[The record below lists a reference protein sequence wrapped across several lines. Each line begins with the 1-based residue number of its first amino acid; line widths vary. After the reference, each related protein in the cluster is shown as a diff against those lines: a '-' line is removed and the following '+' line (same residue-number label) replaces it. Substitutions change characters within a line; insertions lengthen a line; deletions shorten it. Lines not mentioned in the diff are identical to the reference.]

1 MNQQTIQMIRAE
13 ENIDFFQKKQAFS
26 HKPQQILK
34 VKLLQQMET
43 YIISENLKPGDQL
56 PGELELA
63 KRFGVS
69 RGTIREVISYLVLK
83 GILERRTSR
92 GTTLRSPKIG
102 DIASELGFQLKLLNC
117 GLQELK
123 EAREILELS
132 IVPSL
137 ITYATPTHIDRLVE
151 INENML
157 QLQHNLPK
165 ADKLDLCFHTTL
177 FNITGN
183 RLLRLFAQILTVQ
196 FEGKS
201 RPPFPDAADV
211 RRSSKE
217 HSKMIE
223 AINERDS
230 NKLNQAITDH
240 IGGLPSY

>member
-1 MNQQTIQMIRAE
+1 MNQQMIEAE
-13 ENIDFFQKKQAFS
+13 ENIDFFQRKKLLSQ
-26 HKPQQILK
+26 KPQQVLK
-34 VKLLQQMET
+34 VKLLQRMET
-43 YIISENLKPGDQL
+43 YILLENLKPGDQL
-56 PGELELA
+56 PGEVELA
-63 KRFGVS
+63 ERFGVS
-69 RGTIREVISYLVLK
+69 RGTGWEVISYLVLK

-92 GTTLRSPKIG
+92 RTILRSPKIG
-102 DIASELGFQLKLLNC
+102 DIANELGFQLKLLNC
-117 GLQELK
+117 GIKELK

-183 RLLRLFAQILTVQ
+183 RLLRLFARILTVQ
-196 FEGKS
+196 FEGKA
-201 RPPFPDAADV
+201 RPPFPDAADM
-211 RRSSKE
+211 RRSAKE
-217 HSKMIE
+217 HSKIIE

-230 NKLNQAITDH
+230 NKLNQAITHH
-240 IGGLPSY
+240 IGGLPNY